1 MRRLNAGTP
10 NGNIFELVT
19 PFAPA
24 GDQPEAIRSLVD
36 GISDG
41 AASQVLMGAT
51 GSGKTFTMANVI
63 AQTGRPTLVL
73 SHNKTLA
80 AQLYGEFRDF
90 FPHNAVHYFVSY
102 YDYYQPEAYIPQR
115 DIYIEKDAAIN
126 KEIDRLRLAATSAL
140 VSRRDVIVVAS
151 VSCIYGLGS
160 PEDYRAMVIRI
171 ATGVPLSR
179 DELLRQLITVQYE
192 RSDIA
197 FDRGSFRVRGDTV
210 DIWPPYD
217 ELATRIEFWG
227 DTVESIAITHPVSGE
242 VAARKDETY
251 LYPSKHFVMP
261 EDRIKAAV
269 GEIRQELEERLEE
282 LKSQGKLLEA
292 QRLSAR
298 TKFDLEMLME
308 AGFCPGIENYSRPL
322 SGRPPGSTPDTLFNY
337 FPDEFLFFIDESHV
351 TVPQVRGMY
360 AGDRSRKL
368 TLVDHGFRL
377 PCALD
382 NRPLMFDEFQKKL
395 HQTIYVS
402 ATPGT
407 WELEQT
413 KGEIVEQ
420 IIRPTGLLDPVIE
433 VVPARNQVVHLLK
446 EIAETVKIGNRVLVT
461 TLTKKLAEDLS
472 NYFQEQNVRCRWL
485 HSELDAF
492 ERVELLRE
500 LRAGEFD
507 VLVGVNLL
515 REGLDLPEV
524 SLVAILDA
532 DKEGFLRSETS
543 LMQTIGRSARNV
555 DARVIL
561 YADRMT
567 ESMQQAIDETQ
578 RRREMQIEYNKQHGI
593 TPTTIRKEIRS
604 GIEAES
610 QARAKAHAAVGNTQ
624 ESEQKQA
631 ELLAQLET
639 DMLQAAAELDFE
651 RAAKLRDEIA
661 NLRDGTTP
669 KRTKNQRRRRGEGK
683 NNGRSRIPRPK
694 R

>member
-1 MRRLNAGTP
+1 MLRRKSGTP
-10 NGNIFELVT
+10 DENVFELVT

-36 GISDG
+36 GITNG

-179 DELLRQLITVQYE
+179 DELLRQLVTVQYE

-197 FDRGSFRVRGDTV
+197 LERGRFRVRGDTV

-269 GEIRQELEERLEE
+269 GEIRKELEERLEE

-337 FPDEFLFFIDESHV
+337 FPDEFLFFVDESHV

-382 NRPLMFDEFQKKL
+382 NRPLMFDEFEKKL

-402 ATPGT
+402 ATPGE

-413 KGEIVEQ
+413 QGEVVEQ

-433 VVPARNQVVHLLK
+433 VVPARNQVVHLLE
-446 EIAETVKIGNRVLVT
+446 EIATTVKLGNRILVT

-492 ERVELLRE
+492 ERVDLLRE

-561 YADRMT
+561 YGDRMT
-567 ESMQQAIDETQ
+567 DSMQQAIDERQ
-578 RRREMQIEYNKQHGI
+578 RRREMEMEYNAEDGI

-610 QARAKAHAAVGNTQ
+610 QARAKAHAAVGNTE
-624 ESEQKQA
+624 ESAQQQA

-639 DMLQAAAELDFE
+639 DMLNAAAELDFE
-651 RAAKLRDEIA
+651 RAAKMRDQIADLRDEA
-661 NLRDGTTP
+661 SP
-669 KRTKNQRRRRGEGK
+669 KRTKNQKRRRGRGT
-683 NNGRSRIPRPK
+683 NTGRSRIPKPK